1 MDISIKKDLASN
13 WFKLLQNAICD
24 DILKIEK
31 NKLNFQSS
39 SWKRSVKK
47 DEGGGEY
54 RILKNGKIFE
64 KVGVNFSKVYGKFP
78 KQFQKNIPGTSKDP
92 RLGIRNINS
101 YAHAKSPYSCNAF

>member
-31 NKLNFQSS
+31 NKVNFEST
-39 SWKRSVKK
+39 SWKRSNKR
-47 DEGGGEY
+47 DEGCGEY

-64 KVGVNFSKVYGKFP
+64 KVGVNVSKVYGKFP
-78 KQFQKNIPGTSKDP
+78 LFFSIFKMSSHIAFC
-92 RLGIRNINS
+92 NS
-101 YAHAKSPYSCNAF
+101 LNQLLAKSFLIEISILY